1 MTKTEFI
8 EVCNAMLRNSPV
20 SFQDK
25 LLPMFSD
32 YLTENNIENS
42 DKMISLVVQNPQ
54 LIQQVF
60 PQVIEYFG
68 KKFNVFVLNTVT
80 NGIMNP
86 IYYYE

>member
-68 KKFNVFVLNTVT
+68 KKFNVFILNTVT

>member
-54 LIQQVF
+54 LIQQIF

-68 KKFNVFVLNTVT
+68 KKFNVFVLNTVK